1 MAVKKSA
8 GASKK
13 AQATAYKALNKAGA
27 NKLAKIQRHLK
38 KHPGDTQAASAVKT
52 AREYT
57 GRKQPK
63 RMGARLN
70 PFVGERDQMALAE
83 QLIELKQVTREAAT
97 IKSRSL
103 NLLNGRISAL
113 GLRVQEG
120 ARKARAA
127 LKEAQ
132 YDRKGKLFAKPKMTK
147 QEREVA
153 KQRAMAKA
161 NAPKA
166 TGKPAT
172 RKAGPKRP
180 QLKAKA

>member
-8 GASKK
+8 SASKK
-13 AQATAYKALNKAGA
+13 AQATAYKAVIKAGK

-38 KHPGDTQAASAVKT
+38 KHPSDSQATAAVKT
-52 AREYT
+52 ARDHT
-57 GRKQPK
+57 GRKEPK

-83 QLIELKQVTREAAT
+83 QMIDLKQVTREAAT
-97 IKSRSL
+97 IKNRSL

-113 GLRVQEG
+113 GKRVQEG

-127 LKEAQ
+127 ANEAL
-132 YDRKGKLFAKPKMTK
+132 YDRKGKLFAKPKLTK
-147 QEREVA
+147 AERDLA

-161 NAPKA
+161 DKTTAPKRA
-166 TGKPAT
+166 GKPT
-172 RKAGPKRP
+172 GLKRP
-180 QLKAKA
+180 QLKKQA